1 MERVVIPVELLD
13 WDDVAE
19 EVLETEMDE
28 TKELELLLE
37 LDEETELVDG
47 VLEAED
53 VDDEV
58 VEDAAPVVE
67 VEALLVVVDVACKVA
82 R

>member
-1 MERVVIPVELLD
+1 
-13 WDDVAE
+13 
-19 EVLETEMDE
+19 MDE